1 MRLDPSTARDTG
13 VTDLPSNLFLLHRLL
28 FLLPRGRSRLDP
40 SFVQAWIIKTRR
52 RWRRW
57 MNYNRVG
64 PRKIQDV
71 YERAS
76 GDFACTIPRAQIDLS
91 LPISI
96 TGIYDN
102 CTRASR
108 SNFDDR
114 IPHSWGRKSWWANHR
129 VGDVSIPSITI
140 FKLI

>member
-76 GDFACTIPRAQIDLS
+76 GDTRYDGVRAGADRSLVADLH
-91 LPISI
+91 
-96 TGIYDN
+96 N
-102 CTRASR
+102 
-108 SNFDDR
+108 
-114 IPHSWGRKSWWANHR
+114 
-129 VGDVSIPSITI
+129 GD
-140 FKLI
+140 LR